1 MPLLYLF
8 ILAVVQGVTEF
19 LPISSSAH
27 LILVPIVLGEP
38 DQGLVIDVAVH
49 VGTLLA
55 VLLYFRREVAGMLHG
70 VASLIVPRIA
80 RDNESP
86 YRKLAAAVL
95 VSAVPVVIAGLVL
108 RMTHLDEAMRSIVV
122 IGWASLGF
130 GVLLWV
136 TDKFGG
142 MTKRLADVDLPAA
155 FLIGLA
161 QILALV
167 PGTSRAGITITAAR
181 AMGFD
186 RVDAA
191 RFSMFLAIPVIAA
204 AGTLSGYEIVTSDD
218 MVMGY
223 DALIGVVLSFLTAY
237 GTIAIFLRI
246 AQNHTLLPFVIY
258 RCALGVGLLLWGYG
272 IWI

>member
-8 ILAVVQGVTEF
+8 ILAIVQGMTEF

-27 LILVPIVLGEP
+27 LILVPVVLNAP

-55 VLLYFRREVAGMLHG
+55 VLLYFRTEVAGMLHG
-70 VASLIVPRIA
+70 VMSLIVPKFA

-95 VSAVPVVIAGLVL
+95 VSAVPVIVAGLIL
-108 RMTHLDEAMRSIVV
+108 RATHLDQAMRSIVL
-122 IGWASLGF
+122 IGWTSLGF
-130 GVLLWV
+130 GILLWA
-136 TDKFGG
+136 TDKFGS
-142 MTKRLADVDLPAA
+142 MSKRIADMDLPAA
-155 FLIGLA
+155 LIIGLA
-161 QILALV
+161 QVLALI

-181 AMGFD
+181 AMGFE

-191 RFSMFLAIPVIAA
+191 RFSMFLAMPVIAA
-204 AGTLSGYEIVTSDD
+204 AGALSGYEIVTSAD

-237 GTIAIFLRI
+237 ATIAIFLRI
-246 AQNHTLLPFVIY
+246 ARDHTLFPFVIY
-258 RCALGVGLLLWGYG
+258 RCVLGVGLLLWGYG
-272 IWI
+272 VWV